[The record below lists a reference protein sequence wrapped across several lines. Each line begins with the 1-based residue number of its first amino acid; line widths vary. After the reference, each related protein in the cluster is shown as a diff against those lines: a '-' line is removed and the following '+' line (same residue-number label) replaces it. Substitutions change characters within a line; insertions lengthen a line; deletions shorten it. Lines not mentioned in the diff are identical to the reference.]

1 MNKTANFQLTQWEKT
16 DRIMMEDFNRDNA
29 AIDAA
34 LKANADGVAAETAAR
49 EAADTALAS
58 TSGFQLLQTISCT
71 NISENGNSGDFPLN
85 IDWSQWAEIC
95 LIFQPKFSGN
105 VSKYNLYFD
114 TDVVFLVDSFTSK
127 GPVGAIFYPMFSD
140 KRNIEGHTWGN
151 TAVSCSL
158 LYQDFK
164 KLNVI
169 FSHNLNPTATIQ
181 PGCTLTV
188 YGRR

>member
-1 MNKTANFQLTQWEKT
+1 MASQQTPNYRLSRWAGT
-16 DRIMMEDFNRDNA
+16 DRILVEEFNDNWDK
-29 AIDAA
+29 IDTALKSSADKAAA
-34 LKANADGVAAETAAR
+34 LQ
-49 EAADTALAS
+49 TALAS
-58 TSGFQLLQTISCT
+58 ASGFQLLQTISCT

-95 LIFQPKFSGN
+95 LIFQTKFSGN